1 MRWAMQGC
9 FSVEVCLFRGR
20 VIFRSWLSRPELSAR
35 VVVVPGCVWGDCYL
49 ALVLGF
55 VAVRRVEGLLSVND
69 LEMLACGF
77 VCCCKF
83 T

>member
-1 MRWAMQGC
+1 MESH
-9 FSVEVCLFRGR
+9 FSVLAVKAGIECSGGCSPGLCLGR
-20 VIFRSWLSRPELSAR
+20 LLFGA
-35 VVVVPGCVWGDCYL
+35 
-49 ALVLGF
+49 VLGF